1 MPRFSTMFVVAFLTG
16 MTGVSAATLWLVRHR
31 SPPELMKSENMSPQ
45 QTPSNQD
52 LTFTDKMGGKGMT
65 RDGAPFSSHV
75 YESSDGVELSVTREN
90 RDSSPKADKALQR
103 KLKKAIRIIERGSKL
118 DEKGQ
123 RVGERV
129 VAMLALDDSQK
140 EQASVLWTNG
150 QQLYYIE
157 SLSLKHA
164 LEFEKQFYR

>member
-1 MPRFSTMFVVAFLTG
+1 MPRFSIALMVAFLGAISAT
-16 MTGVSAATLWLVRHR
+16 AATLWIIGHR
-31 SPPELMKSENMSPQ
+31 SPPHAMKSEDVNLKQAPD
-45 QTPSNQD
+45 NQEI
-52 LTFTDKMGGKGMT
+52 TFADKLGAKGT
-65 RDGAPFSSHV
+65 TKDGAPFSTHV
-75 YESSDGVELSVTREN
+75 YESSDGVVVSIMREN
-90 RDSSPKADKALQR
+90 RDSPTKADRALQKR
-103 KLKKAIRIIERGSKL
+103 LKRAIRIIERGSTL

-129 VAMLALDDSQK
+129 VAMFALDNSQK

-164 LEFEKQFYR
+164 LEFERQFYK

>member
-1 MPRFSTMFVVAFLTG
+1 MSRFSAALIVAFLTG
-16 MTGVSAATLWLVRHR
+16 ATSVTAATLWIIGHR
-31 SPPELMKSENMSPQ
+31 SPPEVMKSEGISLK
-45 QTPSNQD
+45 QTPENQAI
-52 LTFTDKMGGKGMT
+52 TFADKLGAKGT
-65 RDGAPFSSHV
+65 TKDGAPFSTHV
-75 YESSDGVELSVTREN
+75 YESSDGVVVSMMREN
-90 RDSSPKADKALQR
+90 RDSPPKADKALQR

-118 DEKGQ
+118 DEEGR

-129 VAMLALDDSQK
+129 VAMFALDNSQK